1 MADGGCKNRADPRS
15 GSLLLSLEATDFIM
29 HSLNSRSCAPGFA
42 LPAPY
47 PRTAPELLEFAD
59 RSVDVICDSLG
70 AEWGSFYYMNEN
82 GSPYGFRSPGIPR
95 AFRDA
100 YLQRGMEKDDPLHPR
115 WLLPRQVHFLTMS
128 EASSAGFGRVQRFQ
142 ALLESFGAAD
152 AAEMIFR
159 VDGNA
164 VAGISLVWH
173 SRSACAPGR
182 KVDGLHSYVQ
192 YNLGFVWRSAVN
204 QQLETSAQGISLD
217 DLTSREREVVNAVCS
232 GLSNAQIS
240 AQLGIRL
247 ATVKTHLVH
256 VFDKL
261 AVSSRGELISRM
273 LERRPDSA
281 GR

>member
-1 MADGGCKNRADPRS
+1 MQSLSIRS
-15 GSLLLSLEATDFIM
+15 LT
-29 HSLNSRSCAPGFA
+29 PGFS
-42 LPAPY
+42 LPAASPS
-47 PRTAPELLEFAD
+47 AVPELMEFAD
-59 RSVDVICDSLG
+59 RSVEVIRDSLG
-70 AEWGSFYYMNEN
+70 AQWGSFYYIDDN

-115 WLLPRQVHFLTMS
+115 WLLPRRFHFLTMA
-128 EASSAGFGRVQRFQ
+128 EASTAGFGRVQRFQ

-159 VDGNA
+159 VDGRA

-173 SRSACAPGR
+173 AHAACSSGR

-192 YNLGFVWRSAVN
+192 YNLSFVWRTVAN
-204 QQLETSAQGISLD
+204 QQVEASAHGLPVD
-217 DLTSREREVVNAVCS
+217 DLTAREREVVKAVCS

-240 AQLGIRL
+240 DQLGIRL

-256 VFDKL
+256 AFDKL
-261 AVSSRGELISRM
+261 SVSSRGELISRM
-273 LERRPDSA
+273 LERRPETV

>member
-1 MADGGCKNRADPRS
+1 
-15 GSLLLSLEATDFIM
+15 
-29 HSLNSRSCAPGFA
+29 
-42 LPAPY
+42 
-47 PRTAPELLEFAD
+47 
-59 RSVDVICDSLG
+59 VIRDSLG
-70 AEWGSFYYMNEN
+70 AQWASFYYMDEN

-128 EASSAGFGRVQRFQ
+128 EASFAGFGRVQRFQ

-173 SRSACAPGR
+173 SRAACAPG
-182 KVDGLHSYVQ
+182 L
-192 YNLGFVWRSAVN
+192 VWRSAVN
-204 QQLETSAQGISLD
+204 QQLETSAHGLSVE